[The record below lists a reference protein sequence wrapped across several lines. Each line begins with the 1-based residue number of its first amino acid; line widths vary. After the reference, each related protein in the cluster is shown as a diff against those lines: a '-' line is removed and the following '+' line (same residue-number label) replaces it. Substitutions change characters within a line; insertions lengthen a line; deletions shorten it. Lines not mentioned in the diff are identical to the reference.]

1 MASFTITVVCVP
13 SPGAKPGTVR
23 APAATAWLETTSDGK
38 NWTRR
43 GRVAPGSLVNTF
55 VSPDPLRDVRVVS
68 DAPGPP
74 AYDVREVVL
83 AN

>member
-13 SPGAKPGTVR
+13 SPGAKPGAVR

-43 GRVAPGSLVNTF
+43 GRVAPV